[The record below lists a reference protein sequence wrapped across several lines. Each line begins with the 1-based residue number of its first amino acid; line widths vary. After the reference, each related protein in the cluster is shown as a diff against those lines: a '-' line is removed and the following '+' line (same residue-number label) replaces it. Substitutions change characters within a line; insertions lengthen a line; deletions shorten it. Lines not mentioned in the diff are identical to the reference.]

1 MGAHEATRP
10 SEVDGGTDP
19 RLRGHIPAL
28 DGVRGLAIL
37 MVLALHFVGD
47 TVPTNRLEAW
57 VTSVCGFG
65 KFGVDLF
72 FVLSGFLITG
82 ILIDAKG
89 RQGYFRNFYMRR
101 ALRIFP
107 LYYGVLTFVFLVA
120 PAIPCLHSSALQT
133 LRANQAWA
141 WFYGVNILASIRGA
155 FGGLPYLDHFWSLA
169 VEEHFYLFWPLIVWI
184 TPRRTLVFVSL
195 GLAVA
200 SMAAR
205 AGLATHLNA
214 TAIYTLTPFRFD
226 ALCLGGFFA
235 SCARA
240 PRGLV
245 ALGRASIPMA
255 FAALVL
261 LFGSYAYSRYHRSSW
276 AEMHEVRNTMI
287 AVVLGAVLLL
297 ALTANAET
305 AVARIFRGSAMRF
318 LGKYSYGLY
327 VFHHFFSY
335 YFAAHQTEFSLARHL
350 GSHTLAV
357 LVQFAGGMAVSIGIA
372 VASYHLFE
380 KRFLS
385 LKRFWTPKH
394 GEHDEAALP
403 LPAASGEGVPSPPD

>member
-1 MGAHEATRP
+1 MGARELTHPA
-10 SEVDGGTDP
+10 EVDGATDP

-47 TVPTNRLEAW
+47 TVPTNTFEAW
-57 VTSVCGFG
+57 VTNVCGFG

-82 ILIDAKG
+82 ILIDAKE
-89 RQGYFRNFYMRR
+89 RHGYFRNFYMRR

-107 LYYGVLTFVFLVA
+107 LYYGVLTLVFVVA
-120 PAIPCLHSSALQT
+120 PAIPWLQSSAFET

-169 VEEHFYLFWPLIVWI
+169 VEEHFYLFWPLVVWF
-184 TPRRTLVFVSL
+184 TPRRALVFVSL

-205 AGLATHLNA
+205 AALASHLNA
-214 TAIYTLTPFRFD
+214 TAIYTLTPFRLD

-235 SCARA
+235 ARARA

-245 ALGRASIPMA
+245 TLGRASIPMA
-255 FAALVL
+255 LAAIVV
-261 LFGSYAYSRYHRSSW
+261 LFGSYGYSRYHRSSW
-276 AEMHEVRNTMI
+276 AEIHEVRNTMI
-287 AVVLGAVLLL
+287 VVVLGATLLL
-297 ALTANAET
+297 ALTAEAET

-335 YFAAHQTEFSLARHL
+335 YFATHQTEFLLGRHL

-357 LVQFAGGMAVSIGIA
+357 VIQFTGGMAASIGIA
-372 VASYHLFE
+372 FASYHLFE

-394 GEHDEAALP
+394 DEGHDEASRLS
-403 LPAASGEGVPSPPD
+403 AARGEGVPSPPD

>member
-1 MGAHEATRP
+1 LTRRTEAD
-10 SEVDGGTDP
+10 SATDP

-37 MVLALHFVGD
+37 MVLLLHFIGD
-47 TVPTNRLEAW
+47 TAPTNALETLA
-57 VTSVCGFG
+57 TSLCGFG

-89 RQGYFRNFYMRR
+89 REGYFRNFYMRR

-107 LYYGVLTFVFLVA
+107 LYYGVLTCVFVVA
-120 PAIPCLHSSALQT
+120 PAIPALRGSALQT
-133 LRANQAWA
+133 LQANQAWA

-169 VEEHFYLFWPLIVWI
+169 VEEHFYLFWPFVVWI
-184 TPRRTLVFVSL
+184 SRRRTLALVSL
-195 GLAVA
+195 GLAVS

-205 AGLATHLNA
+205 AVLVSHLNA
-214 TAIYTLTPFRFD
+214 AAIYTLTPFRFD

-235 SCARA
+235 TCARA
-240 PRGLV
+240 PSGLV
-245 ALGRASIPMA
+245 ALRRLSLPMA
-255 FAALVL
+255 LGAIVV
-261 LFGSYAYSRYHRSSW
+261 LFGSYGFNMLHRESW
-276 AEMHEVRNTMI
+276 AQIHEVRDTMI
-287 AVVLGAVLLL
+287 VVLLGAILLS
-297 ALTANAET
+297 ALTADA
-305 AVARIFRGSAMRF
+305 ASIVARIFRGTAMRF

-335 YFAAHQTEFSLARHL
+335 YFATHRTEFVLASKL
-350 GSHTLAV
+350 GSHTIAV
-357 LVQFAGGMAVSIGIA
+357 LAQFAGGMAASIGIA
-372 VASYHLFE
+372 FASYHLFE

-385 LKRFWTPKH
+385 LKRFWTPKP
-394 GEHDEAALP
+394 DEGSENPPQL
-403 LPAASGEGVPSPPD
+403 AASRVESAAPPPE